1 MKFYTLS
8 KITDKKQKYLNDTH
22 LFELSLAKS
31 LGSAQTS
38 LYQMNWVRAICLP
51 FSERT
56 HNILEGGRI
65 EDKGCRLKNFGAGIF

>member
-51 FSERT
+51 FSGKDAQHT
-56 HNILEGGRI
+56 GGG
-65 EDKGCRLKNFGAGIF
+65 EDRR